1 MRFLLSAPLT
11 RSHGSSYS
19 NRCVLSLIGL
29 AAIIVDDVAGTAI
42 SQRNALGADAV
53 ELRATHDAGQQRR
66 QPSDT
71 EVGTVT
77 IGLVAVAVQTAAR
90 Q

>member
-29 AAIIVDDVAGTAI
+29 AAI